1 MDSYRELFE
10 DRREGEFVFDETENS
25 DERCLY
31 NARSE
36 LLPLRRKLFLFVCS
50 EEILC

>member
-10 DRREGEFVFDETENS
+10 DRREGEFVFDEAEKGN
-25 DERCLY
+25 ERCLY
-31 NARSE
+31 NSRSI

-50 EEILC
+50 